1 MATGPQ
7 IRGNGGDHRVG
18 LAVDGRVNR
27 PVGITGVRRQRPHR
41 AGSGRR
47 DGHPRAH
54 NRHKGRM
61 LTAGARPGKPVKGQ
75 KRGDGTQNDWPVS
88 DQGLIWKVYYPFPA
102 ECCYMIAMFFAKTRD
117 FNAVKFWL
125 LVFRSAPCPPSR
137 RERAP
142 EARGGP

>member
-75 KRGDGTQNDWPVS
+75 KRGTGHKTIGLSVTKVS
-88 DQGLIWKVYYPFPA
+88 SG
-102 ECCYMIAMFFAKTRD
+102 
-117 FNAVKFWL
+117 KFIIP
-125 LVFRSAPCPPSR
+125 SPPS
-137 RERAP
+137 AVI
-142 EARGGP
+142 

>member
-61 LTAGARPGKPVKGQ
+61 LTAGARPGKP
-75 KRGDGTQNDWPVS
+75 
-88 DQGLIWKVYYPFPA
+88 
-102 ECCYMIAMFFAKTRD
+102 
-117 FNAVKFWL
+117 
-125 LVFRSAPCPPSR
+125 
-137 RERAP
+137 ERARNGEMGHKTIGMSVIKVSSGKFIIP
-142 EARGGP
+142 SPSSAVI